1 MISLHRDTC
10 SFFDML
16 LNCISLSLFH
26 RCLHFSFLV
35 SSCSPYVNTETINHL
50 VKNVVG
56 LPYVNMENKN
66 RLVKNVEVLL
76 FVNTG
81 NINHLVKNVGV
92 LLYVNQSSCPIEF
105 LYFYIRKKRLLL
117 TAKKYFLLLE
127 LICRA

>member
-1 MISLHRDTC
+1 M
-10 SFFDML
+10 
-16 LNCISLSLFH
+16 
-26 RCLHFSFLV
+26 
-35 SSCSPYVNTETINHL
+35 NTETINHL

-105 LYFYIRKKRLLL
+105 LYFYIIVEPILNETLL
-117 TAKKYFLLLE
+117 F
-127 LICRA
+127 